1 MGRKIT
7 IDSSTMVN
15 KGLEV
20 MEAQWLFGVPAEK
33 VQVIVQPQSI
43 IHSMV
48 EFKDG
53 AVMAQ
58 LGSPDM
64 RLPIQYALYY
74 PERRELNTER
84 LDFYE
89 LANIT
94 FEKPDMETF
103 KGLKLAYE
111 AAARGGNIP
120 TALNAANEVAVARFL
135 DRKIKYLD
143 IPDIIEY
150 AMNEVDYINN
160 PTVEQILS
168 TQKIVTDMI
177 ESRLVLN
184 VFLAILVLSII
195 VIVHEFGHFIIAKA
209 NGITVVEFSIGF
221 GPKLIHFRKGETEY
235 CIKALPFGGACTMLG
250 DEFLEMSVIQSEE
263 DNDEELTD
271 EEKEAKKRKLAIENG
286 YDMEKSFASKSVWAR
301 IAVIAAGPVFNFLLA
316 FVCAVVIVG
325 SLGYDPCDIDVI
337 KDNSPATEAGLQEG
351 DVITKVNGH
360 KVTFY
365 RDFYFYR
372 AYNADKTLNITF
384 TRDGEK
390 MTTTVTPQ
398 HIKQQKYQV
407 GIMMNEN
414 CLISSVTK
422 DSPAEKAGLKAN
434 DVIKAVDGT
443 AMENSSSVT
452 EAITSSGGSSVTFTV
467 ARDGKNVD
475 VTVEPKMVEV
485 ESYDTGFVV
494 YGDRVK
500 TSPIGT
506 LKYSVEEVGYSVKT
520 VIQSLG
526 MLFTGKIGFD
536 SLLGP
541 VGTVSTMSEIVEESK
556 ADGAFYVFLN
566 LMNLAALI
574 SANLGVM
581 NLLPI
586 PALDGGR
593 LVFLIIEALRGKPVK
608 REHEGIVNF
617 IGMILLVILMVVVL
631 FKDIMAL
638 F

>member
-1 MGRKIT
+1 M
-7 IDSSTMVN
+7 
-15 KGLEV
+15 
-20 MEAQWLFGVPAEK
+20 
-33 VQVIVQPQSI
+33 
-43 IHSMV
+43 
-48 EFKDG
+48 
-53 AVMAQ
+53 
-58 LGSPDM
+58 
-64 RLPIQYALYY
+64 
-74 PERRELNTER
+74 
-84 LDFYE
+84 
-89 LANIT
+89 
-94 FEKPDMETF
+94 
-103 KGLKLAYE
+103 
-111 AAARGGNIP
+111 
-120 TALNAANEVAVARFL
+120 
-135 DRKIKYLD
+135 
-143 IPDIIEY
+143 
-150 AMNEVDYINN
+150 
-160 PTVEQILS
+160 
-168 TQKIVTDMI
+168 
-177 ESRLVLN
+177 VLN
-184 VFLAILVLSII
+184 VILAILVLSII

-263 DNDEELTD
+263 DDDEELTD

-325 SLGYDPCDIDVI
+325 SLGYDPCDIDVV

-398 HIKQQKYQV
+398 HIKQQKYQ
-407 GIMMNEN
+407 
-414 CLISSVTK
+414 
-422 DSPAEKAGLKAN
+422 
-434 DVIKAVDGT
+434 
-443 AMENSSSVT
+443 
-452 EAITSSGGSSVTFTV
+452 V

>member
-1 MGRKIT
+1 M
-7 IDSSTMVN
+7 
-15 KGLEV
+15 
-20 MEAQWLFGVPAEK
+20 
-33 VQVIVQPQSI
+33 
-43 IHSMV
+43 
-48 EFKDG
+48 
-53 AVMAQ
+53 
-58 LGSPDM
+58 
-64 RLPIQYALYY
+64 
-74 PERRELNTER
+74 
-84 LDFYE
+84 
-89 LANIT
+89 
-94 FEKPDMETF
+94 
-103 KGLKLAYE
+103 
-111 AAARGGNIP
+111 
-120 TALNAANEVAVARFL
+120 
-135 DRKIKYLD
+135 
-143 IPDIIEY
+143 
-150 AMNEVDYINN
+150 
-160 PTVEQILS
+160 
-168 TQKIVTDMI
+168 
-177 ESRLVLN
+177 VLN
-184 VFLAILVLSII
+184 VILAILVLSII

-263 DNDEELTD
+263 DDDEELTD

-443 AMENSSSVT
+443 AMENSS
-452 EAITSSGGSSVTFTV
+452 
-467 ARDGKNVD
+467 N

>member
-1 MGRKIT
+1 M
-7 IDSSTMVN
+7 
-15 KGLEV
+15 
-20 MEAQWLFGVPAEK
+20 
-33 VQVIVQPQSI
+33 
-43 IHSMV
+43 
-48 EFKDG
+48 
-53 AVMAQ
+53 
-58 LGSPDM
+58 
-64 RLPIQYALYY
+64 
-74 PERRELNTER
+74 
-84 LDFYE
+84 
-89 LANIT
+89 
-94 FEKPDMETF
+94 
-103 KGLKLAYE
+103 
-111 AAARGGNIP
+111 
-120 TALNAANEVAVARFL
+120 
-135 DRKIKYLD
+135 
-143 IPDIIEY
+143 
-150 AMNEVDYINN
+150 
-160 PTVEQILS
+160 
-168 TQKIVTDMI
+168 
-177 ESRLVLN
+177 VLN
-184 VFLAILVLSII
+184 VILAILVLSII

-250 DEFLEMSVIQSEE
+250 DEFLEMSVIQSE
-263 DNDEELTD
+263 DDDEELTD

-325 SLGYDPCDIDVI
+325 SLGYDPCDIDVV

-443 AMENSSSVT
+443 AMKNSSNVT
-452 EAITSSGGSSVTFTV
+452 EAITSSGGNKVVFTV

-475 VTVEPKMVEV
+475 VTVEPKKVEV

-566 LMNLAALI
+566 LMNLAAL
-574 SANLGVM
+574 
-581 NLLPI
+581 
-586 PALDGGR
+586 DGGR

-617 IGMILLVILMVVVL
+617 IGMILLVILMIVVL
-631 FKDIMAL
+631 LKDIMAL

>member
-1 MGRKIT
+1 M
-7 IDSSTMVN
+7 
-15 KGLEV
+15 
-20 MEAQWLFGVPAEK
+20 
-33 VQVIVQPQSI
+33 
-43 IHSMV
+43 
-48 EFKDG
+48 
-53 AVMAQ
+53 
-58 LGSPDM
+58 
-64 RLPIQYALYY
+64 
-74 PERRELNTER
+74 
-84 LDFYE
+84 
-89 LANIT
+89 
-94 FEKPDMETF
+94 
-103 KGLKLAYE
+103 
-111 AAARGGNIP
+111 
-120 TALNAANEVAVARFL
+120 
-135 DRKIKYLD
+135 
-143 IPDIIEY
+143 
-150 AMNEVDYINN
+150 
-160 PTVEQILS
+160 
-168 TQKIVTDMI
+168 
-177 ESRLVLN
+177 VLN
-184 VFLAILVLSII
+184 VILAILVLSII

-263 DNDEELTD
+263 DDDEELTD

-325 SLGYDPCDIDVI
+325 SLGYDPCDIDVV

-443 AMENSSSVT
+443 AMENSS
-452 EAITSSGGSSVTFTV
+452 
-467 ARDGKNVD
+467 N

-506 LKYSVEEVGYSVKT
+506 LKYSVKEVGYSVKT

>member
-1 MGRKIT
+1 M
-7 IDSSTMVN
+7 
-15 KGLEV
+15 
-20 MEAQWLFGVPAEK
+20 
-33 VQVIVQPQSI
+33 
-43 IHSMV
+43 
-48 EFKDG
+48 
-53 AVMAQ
+53 
-58 LGSPDM
+58 
-64 RLPIQYALYY
+64 
-74 PERRELNTER
+74 
-84 LDFYE
+84 
-89 LANIT
+89 
-94 FEKPDMETF
+94 
-103 KGLKLAYE
+103 
-111 AAARGGNIP
+111 
-120 TALNAANEVAVARFL
+120 
-135 DRKIKYLD
+135 
-143 IPDIIEY
+143 
-150 AMNEVDYINN
+150 
-160 PTVEQILS
+160 
-168 TQKIVTDMI
+168 
-177 ESRLVLN
+177 VLN

-325 SLGYDPCDIDVI
+325 SLGYDPCDIDVV

-443 AMENSSSVT
+443 AMKNSS
-452 EAITSSGGSSVTFTV
+452 
-467 ARDGKNVD
+467 N

-617 IGMILLVILMVVVL
+617 IGMILLVILMIVVL
-631 FKDIMAL
+631 LKDIMAL

>member
-1 MGRKIT
+1 M
-7 IDSSTMVN
+7 
-15 KGLEV
+15 
-20 MEAQWLFGVPAEK
+20 
-33 VQVIVQPQSI
+33 
-43 IHSMV
+43 
-48 EFKDG
+48 
-53 AVMAQ
+53 
-58 LGSPDM
+58 
-64 RLPIQYALYY
+64 
-74 PERRELNTER
+74 
-84 LDFYE
+84 
-89 LANIT
+89 
-94 FEKPDMETF
+94 
-103 KGLKLAYE
+103 
-111 AAARGGNIP
+111 
-120 TALNAANEVAVARFL
+120 
-135 DRKIKYLD
+135 
-143 IPDIIEY
+143 
-150 AMNEVDYINN
+150 
-160 PTVEQILS
+160 
-168 TQKIVTDMI
+168 
-177 ESRLVLN
+177 VLN

-506 LKYSVEEVGYSVKT
+506 LKYSVKEVGYSVKT

-617 IGMILLVILMVVVL
+617 IGMILLVILTFSNVVTYRIL
-631 FKDIMAL
+631 RIE
-638 F
+638 

>member
-1 MGRKIT
+1 M
-7 IDSSTMVN
+7 
-15 KGLEV
+15 
-20 MEAQWLFGVPAEK
+20 
-33 VQVIVQPQSI
+33 
-43 IHSMV
+43 
-48 EFKDG
+48 
-53 AVMAQ
+53 
-58 LGSPDM
+58 
-64 RLPIQYALYY
+64 
-74 PERRELNTER
+74 
-84 LDFYE
+84 
-89 LANIT
+89 
-94 FEKPDMETF
+94 
-103 KGLKLAYE
+103 
-111 AAARGGNIP
+111 
-120 TALNAANEVAVARFL
+120 
-135 DRKIKYLD
+135 
-143 IPDIIEY
+143 
-150 AMNEVDYINN
+150 
-160 PTVEQILS
+160 
-168 TQKIVTDMI
+168 
-177 ESRLVLN
+177 VLN
-184 VFLAILVLSII
+184 VILAILVLSII

-263 DNDEELTD
+263 DDDEELTD
-271 EEKEAKKRKLAIENG
+271 EEKEAKKRKLAIKNG

-316 FVCAVVIVG
+316 FVCAVVI
-325 SLGYDPCDIDVI
+325 
-337 KDNSPATEAGLQEG
+337 
-351 DVITKVNGH
+351 
-360 KVTFY
+360 
-365 RDFYFYR
+365 
-372 AYNADKTLNITF
+372 LNITF

-443 AMENSSSVT
+443 AMKNNSNVT
-452 EAITSSGGSSVTFTV
+452 EAITSSGGKKVVFTV
-467 ARDGKNVD
+467 TRDGKNVD
-475 VTVEPKMVEV
+475 VTVEPKKVEV

-617 IGMILLVILMVVVL
+617 IGMILLVILMIVVL
-631 FKDIMAL
+631 LKDIMAL

>member
-1 MGRKIT
+1 M
-7 IDSSTMVN
+7 
-15 KGLEV
+15 
-20 MEAQWLFGVPAEK
+20 
-33 VQVIVQPQSI
+33 
-43 IHSMV
+43 
-48 EFKDG
+48 
-53 AVMAQ
+53 
-58 LGSPDM
+58 
-64 RLPIQYALYY
+64 
-74 PERRELNTER
+74 
-84 LDFYE
+84 
-89 LANIT
+89 
-94 FEKPDMETF
+94 
-103 KGLKLAYE
+103 
-111 AAARGGNIP
+111 
-120 TALNAANEVAVARFL
+120 
-135 DRKIKYLD
+135 
-143 IPDIIEY
+143 
-150 AMNEVDYINN
+150 
-160 PTVEQILS
+160 
-168 TQKIVTDMI
+168 
-177 ESRLVLN
+177 VLN

-221 GPKLIHFRKGETEY
+221 GPKLIHFRKGETDY
-235 CIKALPFGGACTMLG
+235 CIKDILFGGACTMLG

-360 KVTFY
+360 KVTSS
-365 RDFYFYR
+365 RDLYVYK

-384 TRDGEK
+384 TRDGEKK

-434 DVIKAVDGT
+434 DVIKAVNGT

-506 LKYSVEEVGYSVKT
+506 LKYSVKEVGYSVKT

-586 PALDGGR
+586 QALDGGR

-608 REHEGIVNF
+608 REHEVIVNF

>member
-1 MGRKIT
+1 M
-7 IDSSTMVN
+7 
-15 KGLEV
+15 
-20 MEAQWLFGVPAEK
+20 
-33 VQVIVQPQSI
+33 
-43 IHSMV
+43 
-48 EFKDG
+48 
-53 AVMAQ
+53 
-58 LGSPDM
+58 
-64 RLPIQYALYY
+64 
-74 PERRELNTER
+74 
-84 LDFYE
+84 
-89 LANIT
+89 
-94 FEKPDMETF
+94 
-103 KGLKLAYE
+103 
-111 AAARGGNIP
+111 
-120 TALNAANEVAVARFL
+120 
-135 DRKIKYLD
+135 
-143 IPDIIEY
+143 
-150 AMNEVDYINN
+150 
-160 PTVEQILS
+160 
-168 TQKIVTDMI
+168 
-177 ESRLVLN
+177 VLN

-263 DNDEELTD
+263 DDDEELTD

-325 SLGYDPCDIDVI
+325 SLGYDPCDIDVV

-443 AMENSSSVT
+443 AMENSS
-452 EAITSSGGSSVTFTV
+452 
-467 ARDGKNVD
+467 N

-617 IGMILLVILMVVVL
+617 IGMILLVILMIVVL
-631 FKDIMAL
+631 LKDIMAL

>member
-1 MGRKIT
+1 MIKKLATGEEILGPSIEGYLERGIR
-7 IDSSTMVN
+7 VN
-15 KGLEV
+15 Y
-20 MEAQWLFGVPAEK
+20 FAE
-33 VQVIVQPQSI
+33 
-43 IHSMV
+43 
-48 EFKDG
+48 ERG
-53 AVMAQ
+53 AT
-58 LGSPDM
+58 
-64 RLPIQYALYY
+64 R
-74 PERRELNTER
+74 
-84 LDFYE
+84 
-89 LANIT
+89 
-94 FEKPDMETF
+94 
-103 KGLKLAYE
+103 GLKMLLKKMAGE
-111 AAARGGNIP
+111 P
-120 TALNAANEVAVARFL
+120 FE
-135 DRKIKYLD
+135 
-143 IPDIIEY
+143 
-150 AMNEVDYINN
+150 
-160 PTVEQILS
+160 
-168 TQKIVTDMI
+168 
-177 ESRLVLN
+177 
-184 VFLAILVLSII
+184 
-195 VIVHEFGHFIIAKA
+195 
-209 NGITVVEFSIGF
+209 TVVEFSIGF

>member
-1 MGRKIT
+1 M
-7 IDSSTMVN
+7 
-15 KGLEV
+15 
-20 MEAQWLFGVPAEK
+20 
-33 VQVIVQPQSI
+33 
-43 IHSMV
+43 
-48 EFKDG
+48 
-53 AVMAQ
+53 
-58 LGSPDM
+58 
-64 RLPIQYALYY
+64 
-74 PERRELNTER
+74 
-84 LDFYE
+84 
-89 LANIT
+89 
-94 FEKPDMETF
+94 
-103 KGLKLAYE
+103 
-111 AAARGGNIP
+111 
-120 TALNAANEVAVARFL
+120 
-135 DRKIKYLD
+135 
-143 IPDIIEY
+143 
-150 AMNEVDYINN
+150 
-160 PTVEQILS
+160 
-168 TQKIVTDMI
+168 
-177 ESRLVLN
+177 VLN
-184 VFLAILVLSII
+184 VILAILVLSII

-250 DEFLEMSVIQSEE
+250 DEFLEMSVIQSE
-263 DNDEELTD
+263 DDDEELTD

-325 SLGYDPCDIDVI
+325 SLGYDPCDIDVV

-351 DVITKVNGH
+351 DVITKVNG

-443 AMENSSSVT
+443 AMKNSSNVT
-452 EAITSSGGSSVTFTV
+452 EAITSSGGNKVVFTV

-475 VTVEPKMVEV
+475 VTVEPKKVEV

-617 IGMILLVILMVVVL
+617 IGMILLVILMIVVL
-631 FKDIMAL
+631 LKDIMAL

>member
-1 MGRKIT
+1 M
-7 IDSSTMVN
+7 
-15 KGLEV
+15 
-20 MEAQWLFGVPAEK
+20 
-33 VQVIVQPQSI
+33 
-43 IHSMV
+43 
-48 EFKDG
+48 
-53 AVMAQ
+53 
-58 LGSPDM
+58 
-64 RLPIQYALYY
+64 
-74 PERRELNTER
+74 
-84 LDFYE
+84 
-89 LANIT
+89 
-94 FEKPDMETF
+94 
-103 KGLKLAYE
+103 
-111 AAARGGNIP
+111 
-120 TALNAANEVAVARFL
+120 
-135 DRKIKYLD
+135 
-143 IPDIIEY
+143 
-150 AMNEVDYINN
+150 
-160 PTVEQILS
+160 
-168 TQKIVTDMI
+168 
-177 ESRLVLN
+177 VLN

-593 LVFLIIEALRGKPVK
+593 LVFLK

>member
-1 MGRKIT
+1 M
-7 IDSSTMVN
+7 
-15 KGLEV
+15 
-20 MEAQWLFGVPAEK
+20 
-33 VQVIVQPQSI
+33 
-43 IHSMV
+43 
-48 EFKDG
+48 
-53 AVMAQ
+53 
-58 LGSPDM
+58 
-64 RLPIQYALYY
+64 
-74 PERRELNTER
+74 
-84 LDFYE
+84 
-89 LANIT
+89 
-94 FEKPDMETF
+94 
-103 KGLKLAYE
+103 
-111 AAARGGNIP
+111 
-120 TALNAANEVAVARFL
+120 
-135 DRKIKYLD
+135 
-143 IPDIIEY
+143 
-150 AMNEVDYINN
+150 
-160 PTVEQILS
+160 
-168 TQKIVTDMI
+168 
-177 ESRLVLN
+177 VLN

-586 PALDGGR
+586 PALDGG
-593 LVFLIIEALRGKPVK
+593 K
-608 REHEGIVNF
+608 
-617 IGMILLVILMVVVL
+617 IGRAHV
-631 FKDIMAL
+631 
-638 F
+638 

>member
-1 MGRKIT
+1 
-7 IDSSTMVN
+7 
-15 KGLEV
+15 
-20 MEAQWLFGVPAEK
+20 MELDVFAGQEK
-33 VQVIVQPQSI
+33 SEL
-43 IHSMV
+43 SM
-48 EFKDG
+48 
-53 AVMAQ
+53 
-58 LGSPDM
+58 
-64 RLPIQYALYY
+64 I
-74 PERRELNTER
+74 
-84 LDFYE
+84 
-89 LANIT
+89 
-94 FEKPDMETF
+94 
-103 KGLKLAYE
+103 
-111 AAARGGNIP
+111 
-120 TALNAANEVAVARFL
+120 EVAR
-135 DRKIKYLD
+135 
-143 IPDIIEY
+143 
-150 AMNEVDYINN
+150 
-160 PTVEQILS
+160 
-168 TQKIVTDMI
+168 
-177 ESRLVLN
+177 
-184 VFLAILVLSII
+184 AIL
-195 VIVHEFGHFIIAKA
+195 
-209 NGITVVEFSIGF
+209 
-221 GPKLIHFRKGETEY
+221 ETRGRDNEMY
-235 CIKALPFGGACTMLG
+235 FNDLVNEIQNYLEKSDADIRNALPFFYSDLNTDGSFIPLG
-250 DEFLEMSVIQSEE
+250 DNKWGLRSWYAIDEIDEEVITLEDTDENAPKRKNKKVNAFMDGDEDAIDYNDDDPEDENFTPDSDSLEYDDDSEDDEKAEVESYDSELNEIIPDDDLDDVELSEE
-263 DNDEELTD
+263 DDDEELTD

-325 SLGYDPCDIDVI
+325 SLGYDPCDIDVV

-443 AMENSSSVT
+443 AMKNSSNVT
-452 EAITSSGGSSVTFTV
+452 EAITSSGGKKVVFTV
-467 ARDGKNVD
+467 TRDGKNVD
-475 VTVEPKMVEV
+475 VTVEPKKVEV

-617 IGMILLVILMVVVL
+617 IGMILLVILMIVVL
-631 FKDIMAL
+631 LKDIMAL

>member
-1 MGRKIT
+1 M
-7 IDSSTMVN
+7 
-15 KGLEV
+15 
-20 MEAQWLFGVPAEK
+20 
-33 VQVIVQPQSI
+33 
-43 IHSMV
+43 
-48 EFKDG
+48 
-53 AVMAQ
+53 
-58 LGSPDM
+58 
-64 RLPIQYALYY
+64 
-74 PERRELNTER
+74 
-84 LDFYE
+84 
-89 LANIT
+89 
-94 FEKPDMETF
+94 
-103 KGLKLAYE
+103 
-111 AAARGGNIP
+111 
-120 TALNAANEVAVARFL
+120 
-135 DRKIKYLD
+135 
-143 IPDIIEY
+143 
-150 AMNEVDYINN
+150 
-160 PTVEQILS
+160 
-168 TQKIVTDMI
+168 
-177 ESRLVLN
+177 VLN
-184 VFLAILVLSII
+184 VILGILVLSII

-263 DNDEELTD
+263 DDDEELTD
-271 EEKEAKKRKLAIENG
+271 EEKETKKRKLAIENG

-325 SLGYDPCDIDVI
+325 SLGYDPCDIDVV

-443 AMENSSSVT
+443 AMENSS
-452 EAITSSGGSSVTFTV
+452 
-467 ARDGKNVD
+467 N

>member
-1 MGRKIT
+1 M
-7 IDSSTMVN
+7 
-15 KGLEV
+15 
-20 MEAQWLFGVPAEK
+20 
-33 VQVIVQPQSI
+33 
-43 IHSMV
+43 
-48 EFKDG
+48 
-53 AVMAQ
+53 
-58 LGSPDM
+58 
-64 RLPIQYALYY
+64 
-74 PERRELNTER
+74 
-84 LDFYE
+84 
-89 LANIT
+89 
-94 FEKPDMETF
+94 
-103 KGLKLAYE
+103 
-111 AAARGGNIP
+111 
-120 TALNAANEVAVARFL
+120 
-135 DRKIKYLD
+135 
-143 IPDIIEY
+143 
-150 AMNEVDYINN
+150 
-160 PTVEQILS
+160 
-168 TQKIVTDMI
+168 
-177 ESRLVLN
+177 VLN
-184 VFLAILVLSII
+184 VILAILVLSII

-398 HIKQQKYQV
+398 HI
-407 GIMMNEN
+407 
-414 CLISSVTK
+414 
-422 DSPAEKAGLKAN
+422 
-434 DVIKAVDGT
+434 
-443 AMENSSSVT
+443 
-452 EAITSSGGSSVTFTV
+452 
-467 ARDGKNVD
+467 NVD

>member
-1 MGRKIT
+1 M
-7 IDSSTMVN
+7 
-15 KGLEV
+15 
-20 MEAQWLFGVPAEK
+20 
-33 VQVIVQPQSI
+33 
-43 IHSMV
+43 
-48 EFKDG
+48 
-53 AVMAQ
+53 
-58 LGSPDM
+58 
-64 RLPIQYALYY
+64 
-74 PERRELNTER
+74 
-84 LDFYE
+84 
-89 LANIT
+89 
-94 FEKPDMETF
+94 
-103 KGLKLAYE
+103 
-111 AAARGGNIP
+111 
-120 TALNAANEVAVARFL
+120 
-135 DRKIKYLD
+135 
-143 IPDIIEY
+143 
-150 AMNEVDYINN
+150 
-160 PTVEQILS
+160 
-168 TQKIVTDMI
+168 
-177 ESRLVLN
+177 VLN

-271 EEKEAKKRKLAIENG
+271 EEKEVKKRKLAIENG

-434 DVIKAVDGT
+434 DVIKAVD
-443 AMENSSSVT
+443 
-452 EAITSSGGSSVTFTV
+452 
-467 ARDGKNVD
+467 

-506 LKYSVEEVGYSVKT
+506 LKYSVKEVGYSVKT

>member
-1 MGRKIT
+1 M
-7 IDSSTMVN
+7 
-15 KGLEV
+15 
-20 MEAQWLFGVPAEK
+20 
-33 VQVIVQPQSI
+33 
-43 IHSMV
+43 
-48 EFKDG
+48 
-53 AVMAQ
+53 
-58 LGSPDM
+58 
-64 RLPIQYALYY
+64 
-74 PERRELNTER
+74 
-84 LDFYE
+84 
-89 LANIT
+89 
-94 FEKPDMETF
+94 
-103 KGLKLAYE
+103 
-111 AAARGGNIP
+111 
-120 TALNAANEVAVARFL
+120 
-135 DRKIKYLD
+135 
-143 IPDIIEY
+143 
-150 AMNEVDYINN
+150 
-160 PTVEQILS
+160 
-168 TQKIVTDMI
+168 
-177 ESRLVLN
+177 VLN

-617 IGMILLVILMVVVL
+617 IDKAFSSTYSAPSVQIRSIRSPRVMVRPRFSTSRRSNFCSVLLNST
-631 FKDIMAL
+631 FESPT
-638 F
+638 

>member
-1 MGRKIT
+1 
-7 IDSSTMVN
+7 
-15 KGLEV
+15 
-20 MEAQWLFGVPAEK
+20 
-33 VQVIVQPQSI
+33 
-43 IHSMV
+43 
-48 EFKDG
+48 
-53 AVMAQ
+53 
-58 LGSPDM
+58 
-64 RLPIQYALYY
+64 
-74 PERRELNTER
+74 
-84 LDFYE
+84 
-89 LANIT
+89 
-94 FEKPDMETF
+94 
-103 KGLKLAYE
+103 
-111 AAARGGNIP
+111 
-120 TALNAANEVAVARFL
+120 
-135 DRKIKYLD
+135 
-143 IPDIIEY
+143 
-150 AMNEVDYINN
+150 
-160 PTVEQILS
+160 
-168 TQKIVTDMI
+168 
-177 ESRLVLN
+177 LVLN

-271 EEKEAKKRKLAIENG
+271 EEKEVKKRKLAIENG

-506 LKYSVEEVGYSVKT
+506 LKYSVKEVGYSVKT

>member
-1 MGRKIT
+1 M
-7 IDSSTMVN
+7 
-15 KGLEV
+15 
-20 MEAQWLFGVPAEK
+20 
-33 VQVIVQPQSI
+33 
-43 IHSMV
+43 
-48 EFKDG
+48 
-53 AVMAQ
+53 
-58 LGSPDM
+58 
-64 RLPIQYALYY
+64 
-74 PERRELNTER
+74 
-84 LDFYE
+84 
-89 LANIT
+89 
-94 FEKPDMETF
+94 
-103 KGLKLAYE
+103 
-111 AAARGGNIP
+111 
-120 TALNAANEVAVARFL
+120 
-135 DRKIKYLD
+135 
-143 IPDIIEY
+143 
-150 AMNEVDYINN
+150 
-160 PTVEQILS
+160 
-168 TQKIVTDMI
+168 
-177 ESRLVLN
+177 VLN
-184 VFLAILVLSII
+184 VILAILVLSII

-263 DNDEELTD
+263 DDDEELTD

-325 SLGYDPCDIDVI
+325 SLGYDPCDIDVV

-443 AMENSSSVT
+443 AMENSSNVT
-452 EAITSSGGSSVTFTV
+452 EAITSSGGNKVVFTV

-593 LVFLIIEALRGKPVK
+593 LVFLIIEALRGSRL
-608 REHEGIVNF
+608 RENMKELSIS
-617 IGMILLVILMVVVL
+617 
-631 FKDIMAL
+631 
-638 F
+638 

>member
-1 MGRKIT
+1 M
-7 IDSSTMVN
+7 
-15 KGLEV
+15 
-20 MEAQWLFGVPAEK
+20 
-33 VQVIVQPQSI
+33 
-43 IHSMV
+43 
-48 EFKDG
+48 
-53 AVMAQ
+53 
-58 LGSPDM
+58 
-64 RLPIQYALYY
+64 
-74 PERRELNTER
+74 
-84 LDFYE
+84 
-89 LANIT
+89 
-94 FEKPDMETF
+94 
-103 KGLKLAYE
+103 
-111 AAARGGNIP
+111 
-120 TALNAANEVAVARFL
+120 
-135 DRKIKYLD
+135 
-143 IPDIIEY
+143 
-150 AMNEVDYINN
+150 
-160 PTVEQILS
+160 
-168 TQKIVTDMI
+168 
-177 ESRLVLN
+177 VLN

-301 IAVIAAGPVFNFLLA
+301 IAVIAAGPVFNFILGFVIA
-316 FVCAVVIVG
+316 FIMVNLIAT
-325 SLGYDPCDIDVI
+325 LYDPCDIDVI

-434 DVIKAVDGT
+434 DVIKAVNGT

-494 YGDRVK
+494 YGDREK

-506 LKYSVEEVGYSVKT
+506 LKYSVKEVGYSVKT